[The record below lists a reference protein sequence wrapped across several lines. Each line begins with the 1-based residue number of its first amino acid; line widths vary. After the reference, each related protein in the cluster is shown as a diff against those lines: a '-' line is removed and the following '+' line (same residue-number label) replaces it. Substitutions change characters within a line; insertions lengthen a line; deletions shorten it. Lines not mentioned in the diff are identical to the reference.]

1 STPSS
6 PGAFQAVGITPRKGK
21 AAKKIVLF
29 MEGHL
34 QYSLDLEGKIS
45 LNGCFTAH
53 NGSWGG
59 DPHIK
64 KFFDYAKGVSGF
76 GTDIKKGS
84 GEGISVRCRG
94 EKVRSCLP
102 FIMQTHYGILQTR
115 MAAVRN
121 TGKKKGLVYS
131 TNPLISFGVP
141 NGI

>member
-1 STPSS
+1 MKFFDGSTPSS

-29 MEGHL
+29 MGGHL

-64 KFFDYAKGVSGF
+64 KFFDYAKGDF
-76 GTDIKKGS
+76 GIRDRHQKG
-84 GEGISVRCRG
+84 
-94 EKVRSCLP
+94 
-102 FIMQTHYGILQTR
+102 
-115 MAAVRN
+115 
-121 TGKKKGLVYS
+121 
-131 TNPLISFGVP
+131 
-141 NGI
+141 